1 MDENVSVLPRLC
13 IASGADRVRYR
24 SHVNQAV
31 FAQENGYDYRFDLGV
46 NEGGLR
52 SHFDIKLRVLQ
63 RLLPLYEWVMWVD
76 DDVWFTDFRPGLV
89 DAVIDEA
96 EADGKDIV
104 IARGA
109 REPRGF
115 SSFLN
120 SGVILLRRS
129 EAAGRLLEEVLDEP
143 IEAVAAWWDEE
154 KYGIFTHGD
163 QDQIVKVLVDSD
175 LLTST
180 WLIDPQRLNSR
191 THLYSASA
199 QDAAICHFCGHYDRE
214 LSLAQFAERFG
225 LSPDLLPLDVA
236 RRYGLP
242 TMLMPARERALRE
255 RRRALRGRLKPYA
268 KPVRD
273 TLRQLRS
280 RRCDA

>member
-89 DAVIDEA
+89 DAVIDVA

-129 EAAGRLLEEVLDEP
+129 EAAGRLLEQVLDEP
-143 IEAVAAWWDEE
+143 IEAVA
-154 KYGIFTHGD
+154 
-163 QDQIVKVLVDSD
+163 V
-175 LLTST
+175 
-180 WLIDPQRLNSR
+180 
-191 THLYSASA
+191 
-199 QDAAICHFCGHYDRE
+199 
-214 LSLAQFAERFG
+214 
-225 LSPDLLPLDVA
+225 
-236 RRYGLP
+236 
-242 TMLMPARERALRE
+242 
-255 RRRALRGRLKPYA
+255 
-268 KPVRD
+268 
-273 TLRQLRS
+273 
-280 RRCDA
+280 